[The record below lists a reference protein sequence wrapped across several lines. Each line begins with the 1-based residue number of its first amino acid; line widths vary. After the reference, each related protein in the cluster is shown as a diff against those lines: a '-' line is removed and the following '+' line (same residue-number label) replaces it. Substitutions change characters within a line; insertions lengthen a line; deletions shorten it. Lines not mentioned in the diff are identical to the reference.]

1 LVEEGRKCF
10 GNGLTF
16 RTLVGCGFRV
26 GHGCE
31 LGRAIYSIGVSNIGT
46 GISILV
52 GMLLI
57 VDEVLGIWT
66 ESEGIF
72 NYIFAGR

>member
-1 LVEEGRKCF
+1 VEEGRKSL
-10 GNGLTF
+10 GNGPSF
-16 RTLVGCGFRV
+16 RTLVDCNFRV

-52 GMLLI
+52 GVLLT

-66 ESEGIF
+66 ESEE
-72 NYIFAGR
+72 N